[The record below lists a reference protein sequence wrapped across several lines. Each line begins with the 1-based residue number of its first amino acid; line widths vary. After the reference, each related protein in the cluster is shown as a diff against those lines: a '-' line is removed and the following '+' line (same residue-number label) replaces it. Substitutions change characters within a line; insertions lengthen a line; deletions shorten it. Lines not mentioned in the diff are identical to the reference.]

1 MGKEFRLKLKGKT
14 AVFVDWA
21 NVYRWKDKLKKVV
34 DEGKLYKYLKGYDQV
49 EEVRFYFGED
59 DAHPKSGEFLETVKK
74 MGYFLVTKKV
84 KYLKIYDDTGKNF
97 IWKRKCD
104 FDLEIGLDAIELA
117 KNYDSFVFF
126 SGDGDYAT
134 LYERLIKKGKQVVVI
149 YMYGCLGREIWEMK
163 RGIFKASVVKL
174 GVDLFQKMTP
184 DRRSR
189 ARLG

>member
-1 MGKEFRLKLKGKT
+1 
-14 AVFVDWA
+14 
-21 NVYRWKDKLKKVV
+21 
-34 DEGKLYKYLKGYDQV
+34 
-49 EEVRFYFGED
+49 
-59 DAHPKSGEFLETVKK
+59 

-84 KYLKIYDDTGKNF
+84 KYLKIYDDTGSNF

-104 FDLEIGLDAIELA
+104 FDLEIGLDAVELT
-117 KNYDSFVFF
+117 KDYNSFVFF

-134 LYERLIKKGKQVVVI
+134 LYERLIKKGKRVVVI

-174 GVDLFQKMTP
+174 GADLFQKMTP
-184 DRRSR
+184 DRRPR

>member
-1 MGKEFRLKLKGKT
+1 MSEEFQLKLRGRT

-21 NVYRWKDKLKKVV
+21 NVYRWKDKLKKAM
-34 DEGKLYKYLKGYDQV
+34 DAEKLYKYLKSYDQV
-49 EEVRFYFGED
+49 GEVRFYFGED
-59 DAHPKSGEFLETVKK
+59 DVHPKSREFLETVRK
-74 MGYFLVTKKV
+74 MGYFLATKKV
-84 KYLKIYDDTGKNF
+84 KYLKIYDDTGGNF

-104 FDLEIGLDAIELA
+104 FDLEIGLDAIELM
-117 KNYDSFVFF
+117 KDYDSFVFF

-134 LYERLIKKGKQVVVI
+134 LYERLIRKGKQVVVV